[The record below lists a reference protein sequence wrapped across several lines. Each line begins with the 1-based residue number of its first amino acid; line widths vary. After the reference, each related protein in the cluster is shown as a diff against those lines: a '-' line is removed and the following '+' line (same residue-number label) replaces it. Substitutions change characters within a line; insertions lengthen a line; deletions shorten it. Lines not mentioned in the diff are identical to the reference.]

1 MTEAFLP
8 FALPDIGE
16 AEIDEVVDSLRS
28 GWLTTGPKVRRFEQ
42 DFAER
47 LAMPEAIAVNSATAG
62 LHLALEAFG
71 LSPGD
76 RVLTTPFTFTA
87 SAEVIRYLGADPIFA
102 DIDEATCNLDPNCA
116 ATLLAREKGIR
127 FLLPVHYAGQSCEMD
142 ALLALAREHGLTV
155 IEDAAHAFPTSYGER
170 WIGQL
175 GDATVFSFYATK
187 SITTGEGGMIVLR
200 DREKAAR
207 MRVMRLHGISR
218 DVFERYSAQKP
229 SWYYE
234 VVAPGFKYNLTD
246 LAAALGIHQ
255 LARAETMRLAREA
268 IANTYLRELDD
279 LPCRLPLPARPA
291 DTHAWH
297 LFPLQLEL
305 DALSIDR
312 DRFIELMCAA
322 GIGTSVHFIPLHQQP
337 YWRDRYHLRDQ
348 DFPVATRVARR
359 IVSLP
364 IYSRMS
370 AGDVDRVVTAV
381 RRLLRQFQ
389 R

>member
-1 MTEAFLP
+1 MSEAFLP

-42 DFAER
+42 AFAER
-47 LAMPEAIAVNSATAG
+47 LAMPQAIAVNSATAG

-71 LSPGD
+71 IGPGD
-76 RVLTTPFTFTA
+76 KVLTTPFTFTA
-87 SAEVIRYLGADPIFA
+87 SAEVVRYLGADPVFA
-102 DIDEATCNLDPNCA
+102 DIDEATCNLDPTCA
-116 ATLLAREKGIR
+116 AEVLARTADVR
-127 FLLPVHYAGQSCEMD
+127 MLLPVHYGGQSCDMD
-142 ALLALAREHGLTV
+142 PLLALARDHGLTV
-155 IEDAAHAFPTSYGER
+155 VEDAAHAFPTRYGDH

-187 SITTGEGGMIVLR
+187 TVTTGEGGMVVLR
-200 DREKAAR
+200 DADKAAR
-207 MRVMRLHGISR
+207 MRVMRLHGISH
-218 DVFERYSAQKP
+218 DVFDRYSAQKP
-229 SWYYE
+229 SWSYE

-255 LARAETMRLAREA
+255 LARAEHMRQRREA
-268 IANTYLRELDD
+268 IAAIYLREFAD
-279 LPCRLPLPARPA
+279 LPCRLPHPARPA

-297 LFPLQLEL
+297 LFPLQLEQE
-305 DALSIDR
+305 AMAR
-312 DRFIELMCAA
+312 DRFIEFMCEA

-337 YWRDRYHLRDQ
+337 YWRDRYGLRDQ

-370 AGDVDRVVTAV
+370 DADVDRVVTTV
-381 RRLLRQFQ
+381 RRLLRHCRSF
-389 R
+389 